1 MRSWVGFKQIGIEY
15 KRDARYAGK
24 AKFSFFAAS
33 ALALDGFISFSL
45 VPLRFVLITGI
56 IISLFS
62 FLFFLYLFSVKIL
75 NIFGI
80 FKLTLLAMP
89 KGLTV
94 ANSMLALSLGLVGAL
109 SIVRFR
115 AAIKEPEELV
125 FLFLI
130 ISTGLGCGAGQI
142 KIISIGILFSLV
154 SIFLYSKF
162 FVRRYLKLADTLNL
176 AIMADKKLSEKEIN
190 EKMDEIKKYTSK
202 IELISFS
209 KSEDNT
215 TINFDVQLHN
225 FSDLNKL
232 TEILQK
238 NDTKV
243 LFARNDLTAL

>member
-1 MRSWVGFKQIGIEY
+1 MENNNLEFLLNDNITLDLSNFVINLFVAALLSVIIQIFYLKYSTTLSSKFEFSKNFVILGITTT
-15 KRDARYAGK
+15 
-24 AKFSFFAAS
+24 
-33 ALALDGFISFSL
+33 I
-45 VPLRFVLITGI
+45 VITI
-56 IISLFS
+56 IKSS
-62 FLFFLYLFSVKIL
+62 
-75 NIFGI
+75 
-80 FKLTLLAMP
+80 
-89 KGLTV
+89 
-94 ANSMLALSLGLVGAL
+94 LALSLGLVGAL

-142 KIISIGILFSLV
+142 KIISIGILFSLI

-162 FVRRYLKLADTLNL
+162 YEKRYLKLADTLNL
-176 AIMADKKLSEKEIN
+176 AIIADKKLSEKEVN
-190 EKMDEIKKYTSK
+190 EKMDEIRKYTSK

-215 TINFDVQLHN
+215 TINFDVQLNN

-238 NDTKV
+238 NDTRV

>member
-1 MRSWVGFKQIGIEY
+1 MENNNLEFLLNDNITLDLSNFVVNLFVAALLSVIIQIFYLKYSTTLSSKFEFSKNFVILGITTT
-15 KRDARYAGK
+15 
-24 AKFSFFAAS
+24 
-33 ALALDGFISFSL
+33 I
-45 VPLRFVLITGI
+45 VITI
-56 IISLFS
+56 IKSS
-62 FLFFLYLFSVKIL
+62 
-75 NIFGI
+75 
-80 FKLTLLAMP
+80 
-89 KGLTV
+89 
-94 ANSMLALSLGLVGAL
+94 LALSLGLVGAL

-142 KIISIGILFSLV
+142 KIISIGILFSLI

-162 FVRRYLKLADTLNL
+162 YEKRYLKLADTLNL
-176 AIMADKKLSEKEIN
+176 AIIADKKLSEKEVN
-190 EKMDEIKKYTSK
+190 EKMDEIRKYTSK

-215 TINFDVQLHN
+215 TINFDVQLNN

-238 NDTKV
+238 NDTRV

>member
-1 MRSWVGFKQIGIEY
+1 MDKT
-15 KRDARYAGK
+15 
-24 AKFSFFAAS
+24 
-33 ALALDGFISFSL
+33 SL
-45 VPLRFVLITGI
+45 E
-56 IISLFS
+56 
-62 FLFFLYLFSVKIL
+62 FFLKDNITLDLSSFIINLLVAALLSVIIQIFYLKYSTTLSSKFEFSKNFVIL
-75 NIFGI
+75 GI
-80 FKLTLLAMP
+80 TTTIVITIIK
-89 KGLTV
+89 
-94 ANSMLALSLGLVGAL
+94 SSLALSLGLVGAL

-142 KIISIGILFSLV
+142 KIITIGILFSLI

-162 FVRRYLKLADTLNL
+162 FEKRYLKLADTLNL
-176 AIMADKKLSEKEIN
+176 AIITDKKLSEKEIN
-190 EKMDEIKKYTSK
+190 EKMNEIKKYASK
-202 IELISFS
+202 IELISLS
-209 KSEDNT
+209 KSNDNT

-238 NDTKV
+238 NDARV

>member
-1 MRSWVGFKQIGIEY
+1 M
-15 KRDARYAGK
+15 DK
-24 AKFSFFAAS
+24 AS
-33 ALALDGFISFSL
+33 LD
-45 VPLRFVLITGI
+45 
-56 IISLFS
+56 
-62 FLFFLYLFSVKIL
+62 FFLKD
-75 NIFGI
+75 NI
-80 FKLTLLAMP
+80 TLD
-89 KGLTV
+89 TSSFV
-94 ANSMLALSLGLVGAL
+94 ANLFVAALLSVVIQIFYLKYSTTLSSKFEFSKNFVILGITTTIVITIIKSSLALSLGLVGAL

-142 KIISIGILFSLV
+142 KIISIGILFSLI

-162 FVRRYLKLADTLNL
+162 FERRYLKLADTLNL
-176 AIMADKKLSEKEIN
+176 AIIADKKLSEKEIN

-215 TINFDVQLHN
+215 TINFDVQLNN
-225 FSDLNKL
+225 FSELNKL

-238 NDTKV
+238 NDTRV
-243 LFARNDLTAL
+243 IFARNDLTAL

>member
-1 MRSWVGFKQIGIEY
+1 MENNNLEFLLNDNITLDLSNFVVNLFVAALLSVIIQIFYLKYSTTLSSKFEFSKNFVILGITTT
-15 KRDARYAGK
+15 
-24 AKFSFFAAS
+24 
-33 ALALDGFISFSL
+33 I
-45 VPLRFVLITGI
+45 VITI
-56 IISLFS
+56 IKSS
-62 FLFFLYLFSVKIL
+62 
-75 NIFGI
+75 
-80 FKLTLLAMP
+80 
-89 KGLTV
+89 
-94 ANSMLALSLGLVGAL
+94 LALSLGLVGAL

-142 KIISIGILFSLV
+142 KIISIGILFSLI

-162 FVRRYLKLADTLNL
+162 FERRYLKLADTLNL
-176 AIMADKKLSEKEIN
+176 AIIADKKLSEKEVN

-215 TINFDVQLHN
+215 TINFDVQLNN

-238 NDTKV
+238 NDTRV

>member
-1 MRSWVGFKQIGIEY
+1 MDK
-15 KRDARYAGK
+15 K
-24 AKFSFFAAS
+24 
-33 ALALDGFISFSL
+33 SL
-45 VPLRFVLITGI
+45 E
-56 IISLFS
+56 
-62 FLFFLYLFSVKIL
+62 FFLKDNITLDLSSFIINLLVAALLSVIIQIFYLKYSTTLSSKFEFSKNFVIL
-75 NIFGI
+75 GI
-80 FKLTLLAMP
+80 TTTIVITIIK
-89 KGLTV
+89 
-94 ANSMLALSLGLVGAL
+94 SSLALSLGLVGAL

-142 KIISIGILFSLV
+142 KIISIGILFSLI

-162 FVRRYLKLADTLNL
+162 FERRYLKLADTLNL
-176 AIMADKKLSEKEIN
+176 AIIADKKLSEKEIN
-190 EKMDEIKKYTSK
+190 EKMDEIKRYTSK

-238 NDTKV
+238 NNTRV

>member
-1 MRSWVGFKQIGIEY
+1 MDKT
-15 KRDARYAGK
+15 
-24 AKFSFFAAS
+24 
-33 ALALDGFISFSL
+33 SL
-45 VPLRFVLITGI
+45 E
-56 IISLFS
+56 
-62 FLFFLYLFSVKIL
+62 FFLKDNITLDLSSFVINLFVAALLSVIIQIFYLKYSTTLSSKFEFSKNFVIL
-75 NIFGI
+75 GI
-80 FKLTLLAMP
+80 TTTIVITIIK
-89 KGLTV
+89 
-94 ANSMLALSLGLVGAL
+94 SSLALSLGLVGAL

-162 FVRRYLKLADTLNL
+162 FERRYLKLADTLNL
-176 AIMADKKLSEKEIN
+176 AIIADKRLSEKEIN
-190 EKMDEIKKYTSK
+190 EKINEIKKYTSK

-238 NDTKV
+238 NNTRV